1 MIKPSDI
8 EDKVFSKSMRGYNAE
23 EVDIFLDDIML
34 DYEKLIKENN
44 RLQSEIE
51 NLNKELLEYKK
62 SESSVLNT
70 LESAKH
76 LMSDISASAEKRAEI
91 ILKNARLDAEVI
103 QREAKDSVEK
113 WSEEGEALKKQI
125 NGFKLRYKQ
134 LLQENIMI
142 LDGSTSALLEEMEG
156 DFIPASLDDSE
167 VKTFSRKQEENK
179 SEPAAT
185 EAEPYEKS
193 VMDIIM
199 EDMKRS
205 PADNEKQ
212 TRLVNVKDDMTKTR
226 IL

>member
-103 QREAKDSVEK
+103 QREAKDSIEK